1 MTKFKLTVLAA
12 ALLAANNAYTAD
24 PLVGSVYD
32 SSNIPQAVQ
41 GQNFAVRID
50 PVTGKVLDFYQAGL
64 VGDGQAPA
72 AVSVSNPDKLTGTT
86 ELEKTTYTGQS
97 AIDVLGPI
105 GITNLANQLQLS
117 EDYLK
122 EQLLNDPT
130 LHVDAAGHIIAIEEN
145 HHLDAANAPTS
156 PSTVAE
162 GSTSNYVG
170 NPATLAIASFT
181 GDSTALH
188 SRPSANRII
197 WLDFNGV
204 SALPTASVWNGF
216 LTKTP
221 IASSFVLANGQPDHQ
236 SRYTVWAAVAEAYAA
251 FDIDVTTDSSVA
263 STIARQTDAQ
273 VKYGTHILI
282 TDSNPSTLNLCSA
295 CGGIAQ
301 INGLYYNTAST
312 GYDWSVAFAFT
323 MYVADSPKYV
333 GDVAVHEAGHTFGL
347 LHDGIKNSAGAT
359 TAAYDYGHNAPDGH
373 VYWAP
378 VMGAGYYSQTVQ
390 FSNGTY
396 PGANN
401 QQNDLT
407 YIQGVGRVGLIKD
420 IIGDTPATASSL
432 NPTTFDGIKQ
442 NVASPGM
449 IESND
454 DIDVYSFTTIT
465 GGAVKFDA
473 NYISETLVPGLKLLD
488 SNGNVIAT
496 GGDNYDPTAHINA
509 TVAKGTYYVV
519 VAPRGISNVST
530 DAGYAIEAN
539 VGHYNITGFYTNGVA
554 TVVNPVTPPPVV
566 TPVTPPVVTP
576 VTPPKPVPPP
586 TPTPTYVAPTAKL
599 NLTNAGGYI
608 PLNVSLSAA
617 ASIIGSGSSLTYTW
631 DFGDGSAK
639 MTNSAS
645 AAVNHTYVNTGT
657 FKPVLMVTN
666 QYGLTST
673 TQGTV
678 TTSAPPAAHAVH
690 VTKITMTISKVLY
703 NKVWYSRATVCAN
716 VVDENIQKVAGAVLN
731 GYFSGNI
738 SNVVLPASTTANNF
752 ASVANNSSN
761 LTCGNSN
768 YYSSTTK
775 GTLSFISTGLT
786 PPKGYIYNSVADN
799 MVSAYYNR

>member
-1 MTKFKLTVLAA
+1 
-12 ALLAANNAYTAD
+12 
-24 PLVGSVYD
+24 
-32 SSNIPQAVQ
+32 
-41 GQNFAVRID
+41 
-50 PVTGKVLDFYQAGL
+50 
-64 VGDGQAPA
+64 
-72 AVSVSNPDKLTGTT
+72 
-86 ELEKTTYTGQS
+86 
-97 AIDVLGPI
+97 
-105 GITNLANQLQLS
+105 
-117 EDYLK
+117 
-122 EQLLNDPT
+122 
-130 LHVDAAGHIIAIEEN
+130 
-145 HHLDAANAPTS
+145 
-156 PSTVAE
+156 
-162 GSTSNYVG
+162 
-170 NPATLAIASFT
+170 
-181 GDSTALH
+181 
-188 SRPSANRII
+188 
-197 WLDFNGV
+197 
-204 SALPTASVWNGF
+204 
-216 LTKTP
+216 
-221 IASSFVLANGQPDHQ
+221 
-236 SRYTVWAAVAEAYAA
+236 
-251 FDIDVTTDSSVA
+251 
-263 STIARQTDAQ
+263 
-273 VKYGTHILI
+273 
-282 TDSNPSTLNLCSA
+282 
-295 CGGIAQ
+295 
-301 INGLYYNTAST
+301 
-312 GYDWSVAFAFT
+312 

-407 YIQGVGRVGLIKD
+407 YIQGVGRVGMIKD

-454 DIDVYSFTTIT
+454 DIDVYSFTTTT
-465 GGAVKFDA
+465 GGPVKFDA
-473 NYISETLVPGLKLLD
+473 NYISETLVPSLNLLD
-488 SNGNVIAT
+488 ANGNVIAT
-496 GGDNYDPTAHINA
+496 GGANYDPTAHISA
-509 TVAKGTYYVV
+509 TVTKGTYYIV

-530 DAGYAIEAN
+530 DAGYAVEAN
-539 VGHYNITGFYTNGVA
+539 VGHYNITGFYTNGIA
-554 TVVNPVTPPPVV
+554 TVVNPVTQPVV
-566 TPVTPPVVTP
+566 TPVTPTKPE
-576 VTPPKPVPPP
+576 PP
-586 TPTPTYVAPTAKL
+586 PTPTYVAPTAKL

-645 AAVNHTYVNTGT
+645 ATVNHTYTNTGT
-657 FKPVLMVTN
+657 FKPVLTVTN

-703 NKVWYSRATVCAN
+703 NKAWYSRATVCAN

-752 ASVANNSSN
+752 TSIANNSSN

-786 PPKGYIYNSVADN
+786 PPKGYIYNSVSDN